1 MRRIDTGVLVAAAGA
16 VMLLVSLWLH
26 WFEPELSAWETFEVW
41 DIVLAASAVYTLVVA
56 AADLGWWHGP
66 RPGLKLLPV
75 AITVLLVVAVSLI
88 NEPPAANGRDLESGA
103 WVALVGAVL
112 MALGA
117 VLSEARISLSFQVDR
132 TSPGRRGRA
141 GDVPDDRAT
150 TTVQP
155 AGRAPGAEPPVAT
168 PADPAARTQVTPPP
182 FSAREPR
189 EPPLR

>member
-1 MRRIDTGVLVAAAGA
+1 MRRIDTGILVAAAGA
-16 VMLLVSLWLH
+16 VLLLVSLWLH
-26 WFEPELSAWETFEVW
+26 WYAPELSAWETFEAW
-41 DIVLAASAVYTLVVA
+41 DIVLAAVAVYTLVVA
-56 AADLGWWHGP
+56 AAELGWWHGP

-75 AITVLLVVAVSLI
+75 TIAVLLVVVVSLV

-103 WVALVGAVL
+103 WVALVGALL
-112 MALGA
+112 MAAGA

-141 GDVPDDRAT
+141 DDISGDRAT
-150 TTVQP
+150 TTVPP
-155 AGRAPGAEPPVAT
+155 AGRPPGPDAGGAT
-168 PADPAARTQVTPPP
+168 AADTQVAPPP

>member
-1 MRRIDTGVLVAAAGA
+1 MAAAGA

-56 AADLGWWHGP
+56 AAELGWWHGP

-75 AITVLLVVAVSLI
+75 AITVLLVVVVSLI
-88 NEPPAANGRDLESGA
+88 NEPPAANGRDLEGGA

-117 VLSEARISLSFQVDR
+117 VLSEARVSLSFEMNR
-132 TSPGRRGRA
+132 TSPGREGRA
-141 GDVPDDRAT
+141 DVAGDRTPTAAS
-150 TTVQP
+150 P
-155 AGRAPGAEPPVAT
+155 APQAPGPGPGVAT
-168 PADPAARTQVTPPP
+168 PADPAGDTTRVAPPP